1 MTRSTGQVI
10 NDSLQLSLGYAQRL
24 LTDVSSDRFAR
35 LSAPGGQPVQ
45 SNHPAFIYGHLS
57 IYAPRILEDLGT
69 SGPAIPDGFAELF
82 SKDSDCRDDADG
94 TLYPNQDAVT
104 EFFFAGYEAVSAALQ
119 AADDSVFQG
128 PNPLGGRMAELFP
141 SLGSLHNFYVGGHVM
156 IHMGQMSAW
165 RRMEGLG
172 PA

>member
-1 MTRSTGQVI
+1 MSRTLGQII
-10 NDSLQLSLGYAQRL
+10 NDSLQLNLGYARRM
-24 LTDVSSDRFAR
+24 LTDVGADRFAR
-35 LSAPGGQPVQ
+35 LSSPGGVTVQ

-57 IYAPRILEDLGT
+57 IYAPRIIEDLGGT
-69 SGPAIPDGFAELF
+69 APAIPDGFVELF
-82 SKDSDCRDDADG
+82 AKDSTCQDDPDG
-94 TLYPNQDAVT
+94 NIYPSQGAVT
-104 EFFFAGYEAVSAALQ
+104 DFFFKGYEAASAALLS
-119 AADDSVFQG
+119 ADDALFQS
-128 PNPLGGRMAELFP
+128 PNPLGGAMAEKFP

>member
-1 MTRSTGQVI
+1 MSRSTGQVI
-10 NDSLQLSLGYAQRL
+10 NDSLQLSLGYAHRL
-24 LTDVSSDRFAR
+24 LTDVSTDRFAR
-35 LSAPGGQPVQ
+35 LSAPGGQTIQ

-57 IYAPRILEDLGT
+57 TYAPRILEDLG
-69 SGPAIPDGFAELF
+69 AAVLEIPDGFTELF
-82 SKDSDCRDDADG
+82 AKDTDCQDDADG
-94 TLYPNQDAVT
+94 SIYPAQDAIT
-104 EFFFAGYEAVSAALQ
+104 EFFFAGYEAVAAALQ
-119 AADDSVFQG
+119 AADESVYQG
-128 PNPLGGRMAELFP
+128 PNPLGGRMTELFP

>member
-1 MTRSTGQVI
+1 MTRSTGQLI

-24 LTDVSSDRFAR
+24 LTDVSPDRFAR
-35 LSAPGGQPVQ
+35 LSAPGGQTVQ

-57 IYAPRILEDLGT
+57 IYAVRTLEDLGT
-69 SGPAIPDGFAELF
+69 SGPALPDGFNELF
-82 SKDSDCRDDADG
+82 AKDSNCQDDVDG
-94 TLYPNQDAVT
+94 TLYPSQAAIT
-104 EFFFAGYEAVSAALQ
+104 EFFFSGYEAVSTALQ
-119 AADDSVFQG
+119 AADDCVFQE

-141 SLGSLHNFYVGGHVM
+141 SLGSLHNFYLGGHIM
-156 IHMGQMSAW
+156 IHMGQVSAW